1 MKAFCWR
8 RLAVFGL
15 SLLASSASSLHANEA
30 SIDFSRD
37 IRPILSEHCYA
48 CHGPGDQ
55 EAGLRLDSAAAAE
68 ALLDSGRRA
77 ITAGNPHESELIA
90 RINASDPDVIMPP
103 PESNKT
109 LSAAAKDLLTR
120 WIASG
125 AAYEQ
130 HWSFRPIVRPTV
142 PAGEQPNPIDRFLAQ
157 RLATTELP
165 VNATADRPTLIRRLS
180 FALTG
185 LPPTSAEVDRFVADE
200 RPDAYEQ
207 LVDRLLTSPHHGEEM
222 ARHWLDQ
229 ARYADTHGLHLDNE
243 RQMWLYRDW
252 VVQAFNENLPFDQFA
267 VWQLAGDLLPEATVD
282 QQIATGFSRCN
293 VTTSEGGS
301 INDELVFR
309 YAIDRTATMTN
320 AFMGLTGQCAV
331 CHSHKFDPL
340 SQREFYSL
348 YAFFNSA
355 ADPGFDGNVLRTT
368 PTLAVPAASQRQQ
381 RETLTAEVAQLEGA
395 VDAAIERALLSVQ
408 PPPLAATK
416 WIDEAWPEATVARHG
431 PDARVAWVDRQP
443 AAENATAATGGS
455 RCLEFAAEQPTQT
468 VLLGPGLTMKVPE
481 QATLVLDVKLDPA
494 DAPVAV
500 MVQLRSTGW
509 DHGVAWGDW
518 AAVPLVDNR
527 EKDKRKA
534 LIHADEALTAGKWQR
549 LSIPLSRLGLKPG
562 MPITGVAI
570 AQSRGRACWDN
581 VGLDWPA
588 KPTPSAACNDWWQQQ
603 AALADEKL
611 KEFPAAIRSLLQQGP
626 KETTD
631 PGAIAKVRRFWAT
644 KVWTEQP
651 ASVALAAAELEAAT
665 KILADLDELVPET
678 LVFNDLPKMRE
689 SFVMERGAYD
699 QPGEK
704 VQRGTPAF
712 LPPLEVAENQNPTRL
727 DLARWLVSGK
737 HPLTPRVAA
746 NRLWQQFFGTGLVK
760 THEDFGLQG
769 EPPSHPALLDWLAA
783 EYRDSGWDTRR
794 LVRLLV
800 TSEAF
805 QRSSLVQPEQL
816 ARDPDNRLL
825 ARGPRLRL
833 DAEQIRDQALFVSG
847 LMVPTMGGRGVK
859 PYQPDNIWEPVGFAG
874 SNTRNYY
881 RDSSDSL
888 YRRSLYT
895 FLKRTAPPPFM
906 SNFDA
911 PNREAYCARRERS
924 NTPLQALQLMNDV
937 QHVEAARALATRG
950 FTASVVDDAG
960 RAAWLFRAVLARKPD
975 AVETK
980 LLLDSLAAH
989 RTRYREDLPAAEQL
1003 IAHGDSTS
1011 PSHLPPAELAAWTL
1025 LANTILN
1032 LDEAVTR
1039 N

>member
-1 MKAFCWR
+1 
-8 RLAVFGL
+8 
-15 SLLASSASSLHANEA
+15 
-30 SIDFSRD
+30 
-37 IRPILSEHCYA
+37 
-48 CHGPGDQ
+48 
-55 EAGLRLDSAAAAE
+55 
-68 ALLDSGRRA
+68 
-77 ITAGNPHESELIA
+77 
-90 RINASDPDVIMPP
+90 
-103 PESNKT
+103 
-109 LSAAAKDLLTR
+109 
-120 WIASG
+120 
-125 AAYEQ
+125 
-130 HWSFRPIVRPTV
+130 
-142 PAGEQPNPIDRFLAQ
+142 
-157 RLATTELP
+157 
-165 VNATADRPTLIRRLS
+165 
-180 FALTG
+180 
-185 LPPTSAEVDRFVADE
+185 
-200 RPDAYEQ
+200 
-207 LVDRLLTSPHHGEEM
+207 
-222 ARHWLDQ
+222 
-229 ARYADTHGLHLDNE
+229 
-243 RQMWLYRDW
+243 
-252 VVQAFNENLPFDQFA
+252 
-267 VWQLAGDLLPEATVD
+267 
-282 QQIATGFSRCN
+282 
-293 VTTSEGGS
+293 
-301 INDELVFR
+301 
-309 YAIDRTATMTN
+309 
-320 AFMGLTGQCAV
+320 
-331 CHSHKFDPL
+331 
-340 SQREFYSL
+340 
-348 YAFFNSA
+348 
-355 ADPGFDGNVLRTT
+355 
-368 PTLAVPAASQRQQ
+368 
-381 RETLTAEVAQLEGA
+381 VAQLEGT

-468 VLLGPGLTMKVPE
+468 VLLGPGLAMKVPE
-481 QATLVLDVKLDPA
+481 EATLVLDVKLDPA

-746 NRLWQQFFGTGLVK
+746 NRLWQQFFGMGLVK

-800 TSEAF
+800 TSDAF
-805 QRSSLVQPEQL
+805 KRSSVVAPRQL
-816 ARDPDNRLL
+816 RQDPDNRLL
-825 ARGPRLRL
+825 ARGPRIRL
-833 DAEQIRDQALFVSG
+833 DAEQIRDQALFVAG
-847 LMVPTMGGRGVK
+847 LLVPAMGGRGVK

-881 RDSSDSL
+881 RDSGDSL

-937 QHVEAARALATRG
+937 QHVEAARALAARG
-950 FTASVVDDAG
+950 LAASVTDDAD
-960 RAAWLFRAVLARKPD
+960 RVAWLFRTVLARRPEPPEQVLLTAALNGHRARYQD
-975 AVETK
+975 ET
-980 LLLDSLAAH
+980 AA
-989 RTRYREDLPAAEQL
+989 AKQL
-1003 IAHGDSTS
+1003 IAHGDSVVPT
-1011 PSHLPPAELAAWTL
+1011 HIPPEELAAWTL